1 MSVTSMGDV
10 AFTKM
15 SSKGQIVIPKALREL
30 LGIKEGEMFALFG
43 EDDTIIM
50 KRVELPTGDELEAIL
65 KWGSDFAR
73 RKGIKR
79 RDVLKAIEA
88 ERKGRA

>member
-1 MSVTSMGDV
+1 MSDV
-10 AFTKM
+10 ILTRM

-30 LGIKEGEMFALFG
+30 LGIKEGEVFALFG

-50 KRVELPTGDELEAIL
+50 KRVDLPTGEELEAL
-65 KWGSDFAR
+65 LRWGADHAR

-79 RDVLKAIEA
+79 RDVQKAIEA
-88 ERKGRA
+88 ERSA